1 MTLKEVADLIASCGF
16 TWRYSHFSQT
26 PNPPYVV
33 YYFPS
38 ENDIYADD
46 VNFVNRRQLFIE
58 LFTTSKDVASGS
70 TIEGKLKEAGL
81 SWYKQTDFL
90 NDEKLYQ
97 TTYEL
102 EVIIN
107 GNE

>member
-1 MTLKEVADLIASCGF
+1 MTLKEVADLVASFGF

-33 YYFPS
+33 YYYPS
-38 ENDIYADD
+38 ENDVHADD
-46 VNFVNRRQLFIE
+46 SNFVNRRQLFIE
-58 LFTTSKDVASGS
+58 LFTQSKDFDKEAI
-70 TIEGKLKEAGL
+70 IETKLKQAGL
-81 SWYKQTDFL
+81 TWYKQTDFL
-90 NDEKLYQ
+90 NDESLFQ
-97 TTYEL
+97 TTFEC